1 MIRLSSTDMSLEVLL
16 GGAAAATEPY
26 VTCSYYDVPAIAK
39 VDDFTEP
46 RGVTAMSRT
55 TGATHV
61 TACAA
66 PTVAGTVRNID
77 YLCIQNADSG
87 AVTVTV
93 RINNGGTRYPQYSQS
108 LASGKSLV
116 FERGAGWMVL

>member
-1 MIRLSSTDMSLEVLL
+1 MIRLSSTEMSLEVVL
-16 GGAAAATEPY
+16 GAAVAATEPY
-26 VTCSYYDVPAIAK
+26 VTCSYYDIPAIAK

-46 RGVTAMSRT
+46 RGVTSLSRT
-55 TGATHV
+55 TGATPV

-66 PTVAGTVRNID
+66 PTVAGTIRNID

-93 RINNGGTRYPQYSQS
+93 RINNGASSHPQYSQS

-116 FERGAGWMVL
+116 YQRGAGWMVL